1 MPNQPLFSPH
11 NSFETLAE
19 PGQDSTMR
27 WAMGGDLPLP
37 GINDP
42 SLGPKYKDSGFHFGL
57 NYRLTP
63 QWNVSGLA
71 GVKTGGGPVATP
83 DKPSMDQLGVQAQ
96 FMF

>member
-1 MPNQPLFSPH
+1 
-11 NSFETLAE
+11 
-19 PGQDSTMR
+19 
-27 WAMGGDLPLP
+27 MGGDLPLP

-42 SLGPKYKDSGFHFGL
+42 SLGSKYKDSGFHFGL
-57 NYRLTP
+57 NYRLTS

-96 FMF
+96 FKF